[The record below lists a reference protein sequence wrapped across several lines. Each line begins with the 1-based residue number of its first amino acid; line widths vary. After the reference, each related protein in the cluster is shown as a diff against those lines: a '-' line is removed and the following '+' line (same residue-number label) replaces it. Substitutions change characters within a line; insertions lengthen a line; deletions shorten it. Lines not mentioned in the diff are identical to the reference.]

1 LLSGLAFSLFVL
13 RWAMMKDI
21 WCGAQ
26 GHMSQEGCG
35 FLVAGNG
42 GANLFHRS
50 SRVWGALG
58 REAHEAKPFRFGAR
72 RLAGT
77 SPRVELRASEERDRQ
92 GYSRQP
98 QPDVDA
104 QGWESEAAW
113 PQA

>member
-1 LLSGLAFSLFVL
+1 
-13 RWAMMKDI
+13 MMKDI

-58 REAHEAKPFRFGAR
+58 REAHEAKPFRVGAR
-72 RLAGT
+72 DALREHLRRLEVRT
-77 SPRVELRASEERDRQ
+77 SEERDRQ

-113 PQA
+113 PQE